1 MAREEGQLLIN
12 LKTNYPDTVVDIG
25 KIVLGERSRKKTSS
39 NQKSQR
45 KDLSIAVC
53 TLLNSGGGVVRM
65 ESEDKNYCF
74 QEHGI
79 GLDIEQS
86 LRGCIDCTET
96 TKYFTW
102 MQQRRH
108 LLLFVKTWSCGDPE
122 QKSAATKPRI
132 CSLST
137 GLSCRSFTSV
147 VPMSPSYAAEFLRKR
162 ESCANLCDENG
173 PSAKKALLN
182 FNGGEKEAP
191 LNTEEC
197 NIQDAAARFLKRDKL
212 MFGEVLDFTET
223 THIEFKN
230 FSTENILKYIKKIL
244 PNYVSAFANTQGG
257 YIFFGVNDNGKVI
270 GSHGKVE
277 KEALEKT
284 VADTIESMP
293 VHHFCRSQDGV
304 QFKTYI
310 LSIYDKAE
318 CLQGYVCAVRVEPF
332 CCAVF
337 HDNPESWMVMGDR
350 IERLSVRKWT
360 EHMTAADPD
369 LSNLADKFENEL
381 SLANGPPLIKPVY
394 SKAGLQ
400 CVSEL
405 QECLYPVGSDEIKWK
420 PETIC
425 TDLFSEYPG
434 LEDLMRKQIHPL
446 SKGVLIFSR
455 SWAVDIGLPKK
466 QDVVCDVL
474 LVAENAYPV
483 LYTVVKDVSSAGSEN
498 SRETAYALKQKL
510 VNDGGYASKVC
521 VIPQILHLNGTQNQ
535 REVAE
540 DDVPQQENPCD
551 YTSLYPENY
560 ILTSRDIPVFLRA
573 LVIVVLRFKSYLSD
587 HLGCEIFNLLTLKQY
602 ELLSKNLHK
611 AKEQFVLGLP
621 GTGKTI
627 VAMKIMER
635 IRNVFHC
642 SAKEILY
649 ICENQ
654 PLRKFVGN
662 ENCQSVTRVAFLN
675 GNFPEVKHIVVDE
688 AQNFRPEENWHQC
701 ARELVKKN
709 SGIFWVFLDFFQS
722 THPYGCGL
730 KFSELYPQE
739 WLTKVVRNA
748 KQIFTVMFNLMEE
761 ILKERNTDMPYE
773 VLEELFKQAE
783 CAHSLSGD
791 YIIKNNMGTFEMAEY
806 VARQCNSYI
815 QQGYPIKDIAIL
827 CSTQQATQVFSQILE
842 PELRRQIRKCRVR
855 LVLKLAE
862 NVLDNVIVLDS
873 IRRFSGLER
882 RIVFVIHPIPA
893 QVEISL
899 NLLLCAASRA
909 NTKLHL
915 LYHKEKTFLRGM
927 SLDDSSLLP
936 RAMDTRMLR
945 SFFVQ

>member
-1 MAREEGQLLIN
+1 
-12 LKTNYPDTVVDIG
+12 LKTSYPDVVVDIG
-25 KIVLGERSRKKTSS
+25 KIVLGERSRKKTSCH
-39 NQKSQR
+39 QR
-45 KDLSIAVC
+45 RHRKELSIAVC
-53 TLLNSGGGVVRM
+53 ALLNSGGGVVRM
-65 ESEDKNYCF
+65 ESKDKNYCF

-86 LRGCIDCTET
+86 LRG
-96 TKYFTW
+96 YFTW
-102 MQQRRH
+102 MQQQNY
-108 LLLFVKTWSCGDPE
+108 LLLFVKTWTCGGPE
-122 QKSAATKPRI
+122 PKSAATKPRI

-147 VPMSPSYAAEFLRKR
+147 VPMTPSDAATFLRGK
-162 ESCANLCDENG
+162 ESRAKCRDENG

-182 FNGGEKEAP
+182 FDGGAKETP
-191 LNTEEC
+191 LNTEER

-212 MFGEVLDFTET
+212 MVGEVLDFTET

-230 FSTENILKYIKKIL
+230 FSTENILDYIRKTL

-257 YIFFGVNDNGKVI
+257 YLFFGVDDSSKVI
-270 GSHGKVE
+270 GSHSKVE
-277 KEALEKT
+277 KEALEET
-284 VADTIESMP
+284 VADTVGSMP
-293 VHHFCRSQDGV
+293 VHHFCGSQAGV

-310 LSIYDKAE
+310 LSVYDKAE
-318 CLQGYVCAVRVEPF
+318 CLQGYVCALQVEPF

-337 HDNPESWMVMGDR
+337 HDKPESWMVTGDT
-350 IERLSVRKWT
+350 IERLSIGKWT
-360 EHMTAADPD
+360 ELMTAADPD

-381 SLANGPPLIKPVY
+381 SLSNSPPLTKPVY

-405 QECLYPVGSDEIKWK
+405 QECLYPVGSNEIKWK

-425 TDLFSEYPG
+425 TDLLSEYPG
-434 LEDLMRKQIHPL
+434 LEDLMKKQIHPL
-446 SKGVLIFSR
+446 NKGVLIFSR
-455 SWAVDIGLPKK
+455 SWAVDIGLPKN

-474 LVAENAYPV
+474 LVAENTYPV
-483 LYTVVKDVSSAGSEN
+483 LYTVVKDASSAESAN

-521 VIPQILHLNGTQNQ
+521 VIPQILHLNGTKNHM
-535 REVAE
+535 EVAGN
-540 DDVPQQENPCD
+540 DVPQQENQENLCG
-551 YTSLYPENY
+551 YASLYPENY
-560 ILTSRDIPVFLRA
+560 ILTSRDIPAFLRA

-587 HLGCEIFNLLTLKQY
+587 HLGCEVFNLLTLKQY
-602 ELLSKNLHK
+602 ELLSKNLRK

-627 VAMKIMER
+627 VALEIIKR
-635 IRNVFHC
+635 IRNIFHC

-654 PLRKFVGN
+654 PLKKFVGN
-662 ENCQSVTRVAFLN
+662 DICRSVTRVAFLN

-688 AQNFRPEENWHQC
+688 AQNFRPEENWYQC
-701 ARELVKKN
+701 ARELVKKK

-730 KFSELYPQE
+730 EFSELYPQE
-739 WLTKVVRNA
+739 WLTKLVRNA
-748 KQIFTVMFNLMEE
+748 KQICNVMFNLMEE
-761 ILKERNTDMPYE
+761 ILLERNTDMPYE

-791 YIIKNNMGTFEMAEY
+791 CIIKENMGTLEMAEY
-806 VARQCNSYI
+806 VTRQCNSYI
-815 QQGYPIKDIAIL
+815 QQGYTLKDIAIL
-827 CSTQQATQVFSQILE
+827 CSTQHAAQEFSQILE
-842 PELRRQIRKCRVR
+842 SELKRQIRKCRVR
-855 LVLKLAE
+855 LVLGPAE
-862 NVLDNVIVLDS
+862 HVLENVIVLDS

-882 RIVFVIHPIPA
+882 RIVFGIHPVPA
-893 QVEISL
+893 QEEISL

-915 LYHKEKTFLRGM
+915 L
-927 SLDDSSLLP
+927 
-936 RAMDTRMLR
+936 
-945 SFFVQ
+945 

>member
-1 MAREEGQLLIN
+1 
-12 LKTNYPDTVVDIG
+12 LKTNYADAVVDIE
-25 KIVLGERSRKKTSS
+25 KIVLGERSRKKTSC
-39 NQKSQR
+39 NQKRQR

-53 TLLNSGGGVVRM
+53 ALLNSGGGVVRM
-65 ESEDKNYCF
+65 ESEDRNYCF

-86 LRGCIDCTET
+86 LRACIDCTET
-96 TKYFTW
+96 SDYFTW
-102 MQQRRH
+102 MQQRSH
-108 LLLFVKTWSCGDPE
+108 LLLFVKTWSCGGPE
-122 QKSAATKPRI
+122 QKSPSAKPRI

-137 GLSCRSFTSV
+137 GLSRRCFTSV
-147 VPMSPSYAAEFLRKR
+147 VPMTSSNAAEFLRRKVR
-162 ESCANLCDENG
+162 CAGRHDENG

-182 FNGGEKEAP
+182 FDGGAKETS
-191 LNTEEC
+191 LNTEER
-197 NIQDAAARFLKRDKL
+197 NIQDAAARFLERDKL
-212 MFGEVLDFTET
+212 MVGEVLDFTET

-230 FSTENILKYIKKIL
+230 FSTENILEYIRKTL
-244 PNYVSAFANTQGG
+244 PNYVSAFANTEGG
-257 YIFFGVNDNGKVI
+257 YLFFGVNDSSEVI
-270 GSHGKVE
+270 GSHIKVE

-284 VADTIESMP
+284 VADTVGSMP
-293 VHHFCRSQDGV
+293 VHHFCGSQDGV
-304 QFKTYI
+304 QFKTHI
-310 LSIYDKAE
+310 LSVYDKAE
-318 CLQGYVCAVRVEPF
+318 CLQGYICAVRIEAF

-337 HDNPESWMVMGDR
+337 HDNPESWIVMGDT
-350 IERLSVRKWT
+350 IERLSIRKWT
-360 EHMTAADPD
+360 ELMTAADPD
-369 LSNLADKFENEL
+369 LSNLADKFENVL
-381 SLANGPPLIKPVY
+381 SLSNGPPLIKPVY

-405 QECLYPVGSDEIKWK
+405 QECLYPVGSNEIKWK

-434 LEDLMRKQIHPL
+434 LEDLMKKRIPPL
-446 SKGVLIFSR
+446 NKGVLIFSR
-455 SWAVDIGLPKK
+455 SWAVDIGLWKR

-483 LYTVVKDVSSAGSEN
+483 LYTVVKGASSAESDN
-498 SRETAYALKQKL
+498 WRETAYALKHKL
-510 VNDGGYASKVC
+510 VNEGGYASKVC
-521 VIPQILHLNGTQNQ
+521 VIPQILYLDGTKNQ
-535 REVAE
+535 MEVAE
-540 DDVPQQENPCD
+540 NDVPQQENQENPYD
-551 YTSLYPENY
+551 YASLYPENY
-560 ILTSRDIPVFLRA
+560 ILTSRDVPAFLRA

-627 VAMKIMER
+627 VALKIIER
-635 IRNVFHC
+635 IRNIFHC
-642 SAKEILY
+642 SENEILY

-654 PLRKFVGN
+654 PLKKYVGN
-662 ENCQSVTRVAFLN
+662 EICQSVTRVAFLN

-688 AQNFRPEENWHQC
+688 AQNFRPEENWHQR
-701 ARELVKKN
+701 ARKVVKKK

-739 WLTKVVRNA
+739 WLTKGVRNA
-748 KQIFTVMFNLMEE
+748 KQIYNVMFNLMEK
-761 ILKERNTDMPYE
+761 ILQERNRYMPYE

-791 YIIKNNMGTFEMAEY
+791 YVLKENMGTFEMAEY

-815 QQGYPIKDIAIL
+815 QQGYPVKDIAIL
-827 CSTQQATQVFSQILE
+827 CSTQHAAQEFNQILE

-855 LVLKLAE
+855 LVLGPAE
-862 NVLDNVIVLDS
+862 NVLENIIVLDS

-882 RIVFVIHPIPA
+882 RIVFGIHPVPA
-893 QVEISL
+893 QEEVSL
-899 NLLLCAASRA
+899 NLLLCVASRA

-915 LYHKEKTFLRGM
+915 L
-927 SLDDSSLLP
+927 
-936 RAMDTRMLR
+936 
-945 SFFVQ
+945 